1 MLECSRMPLWQP
13 SWPGSS
19 LVSGILYQCQDDLQ
33 AACQGFFLQWP
44 WGQPP
49 VSLWSDL
56 AMRRAGLPI
65 ISEELKGYLAV
76 RKCIHFKCV
85 MSVFQKEMS
94 VLISCPFA
102 IAVWFQ
108 VREAYK
114 TCLFFS
120 LFRCLYFLELCWLIP
135 FSDKQLWLEFLFHST
150 L

>member
-1 MLECSRMPLWQP
+1 MCWNVAECPSGSPHGLALLWFQEFFI
-13 SWPGSS
+13 SVKMICRQLARVSSCSGPGAS
-19 LVSGILYQCQDDLQ
+19 LLCPCG
-33 AACQGFFLQWP
+33 
-44 WGQPP
+44 
-49 VSLWSDL
+49 DL
-56 AMRRAGLPI
+56 AMRKAGLPI

-85 MSVFQKEMS
+85 LSVFQKEMS
-94 VLISCPFA
+94 LLISCPFA